1 MPSKSDKSAKPG
13 LSAAPS
19 DQEALLLAVRSVLA
33 PLAELAVT
41 KGLPYATVEE
51 ALRRAFVESAQAAQV
66 AQGLPPNR
74 LVSRIATA
82 TGINRREVTRITQLP
97 PDEGLS
103 AGASLASQVFTRW
116 VSDKAWRHRG
126 KPRVLPRQGDDS
138 FETLARSV
146 TQDVHPRTLLDELV
160 RLQLARWDEAT
171 DTINLL
177 EEAFTPHGDLQDM
190 LGFLGSNVG
199 DHLQAAVGNVLSSRS
214 LHFEQ
219 AVFAQ
224 GLPES
229 AAEAVRALARRHWT
243 ALMAEAVPLLEA
255 SLRDAAAA
263 QTPGE
268 PAPATHR
275 VRLGLFTFHDPGD
288 ASNPAKP
295 VRQGGAVR
303 RRSPDRS

>member
-1 MPSKSDKSAKPG
+1 MPSKSDLPSAP
-13 LSAAPS
+13 P
-19 DQEALLLAVRSVLA
+19 DQDAVLLALRAVLA
-33 PLAELAVT
+33 PLAELAVA

-51 ALRRAFVESAQAAQV
+51 ALRRAFVESAQSAQL

-116 VSDKAWRHRG
+116 VSDRAWRSRG
-126 KPRVLPRQGDDS
+126 QPKVLPRQGEGS

-146 TQDVHPRTLLDELV
+146 TQDVHPRALMDELL
-160 RLQLARWDEAT
+160 RLKLAQWDEAS
-171 DTINLL
+171 DSVSLL

-199 DHLQAAVGNVLSSRS
+199 DHLQAAVGNVLSSHS

-229 AAEAVRALARRHWT
+229 AAEDMRALARRHWT
-243 ALMAEAVPLLEA
+243 ALMAEAVPLLET

-263 QTPGE
+263 RVPGE
-268 PAPATHR
+268 PALATHR

-288 ASNPAKP
+288 APASAKP

-303 RRSPDRS
+303 RRLPDRS

>member
-1 MPSKSDKSAKPG
+1 MPSKPDLP
-13 LSAAPS
+13 AAPP
-19 DQEALLLAVRSVLA
+19 DQDALLLALRSVLA
-33 PLAELAVT
+33 PLADLAVA

-51 ALRRAFVESAQAAQV
+51 ALRRAFVESAQAAQL
-66 AQGLPPNR
+66 AQGLSPNR
-74 LVSRIATA
+74 LVSRIATS

-116 VSDKAWRHRG
+116 VSDRAWRSRG

-138 FETLARSV
+138 FEALARSV
-146 TQDVHPRTLLDELV
+146 TQDVHPRTLMDELL
-160 RLQLARWDEAT
+160 RLKLAQWDEAT
-171 DTINLL
+171 DSVSLL

-199 DHLQAAVGNVLSSRS
+199 DHLQAAVDNVLSSHS

-229 AAEAVRALARRHWT
+229 AAEAMRALARRHWQV
-243 ALMAEAVPLLEA
+243 LMAEAVPMLEDK
-255 SLRDAAAA
+255 LREAAAA
-263 QTPGE
+263 QMPGE

-288 ASNPAKP
+288 AASPVKP

-303 RRSPDRS
+303 RRLPDRS

>member
-1 MPSKSDKSAKPG
+1 MSSKSDLPAV
-13 LSAAPS
+13 PS
-19 DQEALLLAVRSVLA
+19 DQEALLLAVRAVLA
-33 PLAELAVT
+33 PLAELSVS

-51 ALRRAFVESAQAAQV
+51 ALRRAFVESAQETQL
-66 AQGLPPNR
+66 AQGLTPNR

-116 VSDKAWRHRG
+116 VSDKGWRSRG
-126 KPRVLPRQGDDS
+126 KPRVLARQGDDS
-138 FETLARSV
+138 FDTLARSV
-146 TQDVHPRTLLDELV
+146 TQDVHPRTLLDELI
-160 RLQLARWDEAT
+160 RLQLARLDEAT
-171 DTINLL
+171 DTVSLL

-199 DHLQAAVGNVLSSRS
+199 DHLQAAVSNVLSSRS

-229 AAEAVRALARRHWT
+229 AAEDVRALARRHWT

-255 SLRDAAAA
+255 SQREAAAA
-263 QTPGE
+263 PTSGE
-268 PAPATHR
+268 PAQATHR

-288 ASNPAKP
+288 APTPSKP